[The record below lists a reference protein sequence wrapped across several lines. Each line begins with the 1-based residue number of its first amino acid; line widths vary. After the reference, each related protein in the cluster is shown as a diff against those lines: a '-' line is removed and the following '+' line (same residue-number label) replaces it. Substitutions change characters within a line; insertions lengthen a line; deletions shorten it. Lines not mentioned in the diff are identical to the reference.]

1 MSKDKDDKDGKSDKS
16 DKDDKDDKSDKSKK
30 SDKPLIISRVLAF
43 LIDSFFVMLLA
54 SLIVSP
60 FMNSKELSSL
70 MNETTSVLEKYQK
83 SEITIQQYNVE
94 LSNIQY
100 KMSKSMELVN
110 IVRLLFGVIF
120 FVVYPLYHN
129 GQTLGKRIVK
139 IKVIS
144 TAGELSANQLL
155 FRSFIANAILL
166 DVISI
171 LFLMFASRNVYT
183 SCVELFTMI
192 QHIIMIVSFFMI
204 SFDKEGLTIHDRLVH
219 TRVVNVSK

>member
-16 DKDDKDDKSDKSKK
+16 DKDDKSDKSKK

-43 LIDSFFVMLLA
+43 LIDSFFVMLLS

-70 MNETTSVLEKYQK
+70 MDETTSILEKYQK
-83 SEITIQQYNVE
+83 NEITVQQYNVQ

-100 KMSKSMELVN
+100 KMSKSMELVS

-120 FVVYPLYHN
+120 FVVYPLYHD
-129 GQTLGKRIVK
+129 GQSLGKKVLR
-139 IKVIS
+139 IKVQS
-144 TAGELSANQLL
+144 TAGELTANQLL
-155 FRSFIANAILL
+155 FRSFIANSILL
-166 DVISI
+166 DIISI

-183 SCVELFTMI
+183 SCVELFTFI
-192 QHIIMIVSFFMI
+192 QHVVMIVSFFMI
-204 SFDKEGLTIHDRLVH
+204 AYSKEGLTIHDRLVH